1 MTTNPLISDD
11 LLRAFIDGEL
21 GAAERARIEQAVSA
35 DPALALRLA
44 REQAFREQLRMA
56 FDPVLDE
63 PVPARLA
70 EPLKSAAAV
79 VDVDPS
85 RLQRPAANDSRG
97 WGWPQWGAM
106 AATLL
111 LGLFGGRLLPWPSA
125 EDGLPLAQRGGTW
138 VAQGPLARALSTQ
151 LASTQAA
158 DAPVRVGISFLSRE
172 LRHCRS
178 FAWHGDAAGVACRE
192 GDAWAL
198 QVWTQQARNA
208 PPGGDLRMAATP
220 IPAAVLKAVDDTIQ
234 GAPLDAEAERAAA
247 ARGWQR

>member
-1 MTTNPLISDD
+1 MTTTPVISDD
-11 LLRAFIDGEL
+11 LLRAFVDGEL
-21 GAAERARIEQAVSA
+21 GAAEQARIEQAASA

-44 REQAFREQLRMA
+44 REQALREQLRMA

-70 EPLKSAAAV
+70 EALKSKAAV

-106 AATLL
+106 AACLL
-111 LGLFGGRLLPWPSA
+111 LGLFGGRLLPRPAA

-138 VAQGPLARALSTQ
+138 VAQGPLAQALSTQ

-172 LRHCRS
+172 QRYCRS
-178 FAWHGDAAGVACRE
+178 FAWRGDAAGVACRE

-198 QVWTQQARNA
+198 QVWTQQARTA

-234 GAPLDAEAERAAA
+234 GAPLDAEAERTAA
-247 ARGWQR
+247 ARGWRR